1 MVKYFFLFSLVLLL
15 NEAKSQDLVI
25 EIERIKPIKG
35 EVLIA
40 IFNNEE
46 GFPFLTSKAIQ
57 LLKVVPNQG
66 KAQCIVKAL
75 PFGRYAIALF
85 HDLNADGK
93 LNTNLIGIPKEG
105 YGVSN
110 NAYNTFSAP
119 KYKDALFEHKPNSI
133 QRINMKY

>member
-15 NEAKSQDLVI
+15 NEVKSQDLVI

-40 IFNNEE
+40 LFNNEE

-85 HDLNADGK
+85 HDSNADGK

-119 KYKDALFEHKPNSI
+119 RYKDALFELKANST

>member
-1 MVKYFFLFSLVLLL
+1 MIKYFFLISFVLLL
-15 NEAKSQDLVI
+15 KEAKSQDLFI
-25 EIERIKPIKG
+25 EIDHIKPIKG

-40 IFNNEE
+40 VFNNEE

-57 LLKVVPNQG
+57 LVKAIPNQG
-66 KAQCIVKAL
+66 KAQCIVKGL
-75 PFGRYAIALF
+75 PVGRYAIALF
-85 HDLNADGK
+85 HDFNADGK

-119 KYKDALFEHKPNSI
+119 RYKDALFEFKANST

>member
-1 MVKYFFLFSLVLLL
+1 MIKYFFLFSFVLLL
-15 NEAKSQDLVI
+15 NEAKSQDLLI
-25 EIERIKPIKG
+25 EIDHIKSVKG

-40 IFNNEE
+40 IFNTEE

-57 LLKVVPNQG
+57 LLKAIPSQG

-75 PFGRYAIALF
+75 PVGRYAIALF
-85 HDLNADGK
+85 HDSNADGK

-119 KYKDALFEHKPNSI
+119 RYKDALFEFKANST
-133 QRINMKY
+133 QQINMKY